1 MGVIIMK
8 KASCISLLFIMIVFV
23 LTTAT
28 SSFFASAENT
38 STEPKYYFEDFVN
51 AGKDTGYSENHSVK
65 EDDPHYGW
73 RIGRFRIDGYTRH
86 IDNDGTPVFLK
97 TVGDTVKLWF
107 ELEQDI
113 TKLNNNESLTVNND
127 KNGFDEYFG
136 VEKTDFGR
144 GTLII
149 RKTDYQ
155 NHTETYPPYVDYL
168 AGVSVGA
175 ATEIQL
181 CEEGDYE
188 VALDYEIRKDNFDI
202 FGWNPFPSYYN
213 YRIYFKFSVRN
224 GNCMVYPFD
233 IATKAELTNGSITSN
248 GFYLDLANSRNLS
261 IDIKKEIRLN
271 GAEGLTEDTRFNK
284 PAKDH
289 EEFTEEGIYTIT
301 AKNEYTGQTTTK
313 IIYVGTDSILKAYAA
328 TGGTKSIDEIERLV
342 ANGAT
347 IADDG
352 TIVLKNGE
360 KVPRANESESEQI
373 GDYSAYSKD
382 NDTET
387 IDNNHRSH
395 SKKALTAIIVIVI
408 ILVIIPY
415 FCRKSNNKSHDET
428 NGENTK

>member
-1 MGVIIMK
+1 MK
-8 KASCISLLFIMIVFV
+8 KSIRFSIILTVIMVMFSTIITPVIV
-23 LTTAT
+23 
-28 SSFFASAENT
+28 SAE
-38 STEPKYYFEDFVN
+38 STPTVAKYYFEKFVD
-51 AGKDTGYSENHSVK
+51 AGKDTGYSENNPIK
-65 EDDPHYGW
+65 EGDPHSGW
-73 RIGRFRIDGYTRH
+73 KIGRFRIDGYTRH
-86 IDNDGTPVFLK
+86 VDKDGTPIFLK

-113 TKLNNNESLTVNND
+113 NKLNGDESLTISED
-127 KNGFDEYFG
+127 TNGYDEYFG
-136 VEKTDFGR
+136 IEKSNFGR
-144 GTLII
+144 GTLIV

-155 NHTETYPPYVDYL
+155 NHTDTYPPYTDYL
-168 AGVSVGA
+168 AGVEVGA

-188 VALDYEIRKDNFDI
+188 VALDYEVRKDNLDI

-233 IATKAELTNGSITSN
+233 VKTKAELTNGAITEN

-261 IDIKKEIRLN
+261 IDIKKEVRAQ

-301 AKNEYTGQTTTK
+301 AKNEYTDQTTTK

-328 TGGTKSIDEIERLV
+328 TGGKTSISEIEQLV
-342 ANGAT
+342 ADGAK

-352 TIVLKNGE
+352 TIILSSGE
-360 KVPRANESESEQI
+360 KVPHVEEESSELAPDDTTKTAKNGEVEKATPSVISIILI
-373 GDYSAYSKD
+373 GIGVFAV
-382 NDTET
+382 
-387 IDNNHRSH
+387 I
-395 SKKALTAIIVIVI
+395 ALVVIVSI
-408 ILVIIPY
+408 K
-415 FCRKSNNKSHDET
+415 RKKRALEPKDVDGGQE
-428 NGENTK
+428 E